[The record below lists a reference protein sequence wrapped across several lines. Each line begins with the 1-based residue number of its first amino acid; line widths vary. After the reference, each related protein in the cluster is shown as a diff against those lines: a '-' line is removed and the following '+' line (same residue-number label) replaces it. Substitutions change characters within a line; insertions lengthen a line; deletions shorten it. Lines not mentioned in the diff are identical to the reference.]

1 MELSVRETNIPA
13 VELYKKIDLR

>member
-1 MELSVRETNIPA
+1 MELSVRETNTPA